1 MAEGDIDFFFIS
13 TAFFLNNAKTIY
25 FLKSLWNITVHIS
38 NKKNI
43 LKIYQDY
50 NIINIIYKKNPNEII
65 IIITKQSPT

>member
-13 TAFFLNNAKTIY
+13 TVFFLNHAKTIY
-25 FLKSLWNITVHIS
+25 FLKSLWNITVRIS

-65 IIITKQSPT
+65 IIITKK